1 MKLSKLS
8 VIITTLILTFFVS
21 SPSFAEEVVA
31 ETPAETSSPTPIET
45 TPAYEPPA
53 EAMNGVGGWAVVDPN
68 TGIVHGVIVCTNDVC
83 GPSGSWAGKLPG
95 EYMGCTNCN
104 LRFQTRATDD
114 GNVAGF
120 SGHSYEIDSTGNASI
135 KNDGSVKW
143 NEKEKNFTIKN
154 SYSDSTKSKI
164 TRTQTL
170 IPEKTASDGKN
181 LQTGI
186 VDINTE
192 YYSSTIAGQRV
203 KGSTKQQSLEDINS
217 LVSAEFPNWFE
228 GKNFNYGNPNL
239 LLENIDADV
248 ENELIKDGF
257 TTNSNDNSSN
267 VLVEESEDV
276 IFVKA
281 IKALTE
287 NVKSFFS
294 GLFGINQVQ
303 TPVSLNDSTSQD

>member
-21 SPSFAEEVVA
+21 SPSFAEEVA
-31 ETPAETSSPTPIET
+31 PETPAETSAPAPVET
-45 TPAYEPPA
+45 TPAYEPPT

-83 GPSGSWAGKLPG
+83 GPSGSWSGKLPG

-114 GNVAGF
+114 GNVAGWH
-120 SGHSYEIDSTGNASI
+120 GTQTNIDANGNASQT
-135 KNDGSVKW
+135 NDGSVKW
-143 NEKEKNFTIKN
+143 NDTTKNFTIKN
-154 SYSDSTKSKI
+154 SSTDSTKSKV

-181 LQTGI
+181 LHTGI

-192 YYSSTIAGQRV
+192 YESSTIAGQRV
-203 KGSTKQQSLEDINS
+203 KGSTKQQNLEDKNSTIN
-217 LVSAEFPNWFE
+217 VEFPNWSE
-228 GKNFNYGNPNL
+228 GKNFTYENPNL
-239 LLENIDADV
+239 LVENIDADV
-248 ENELIKDGF
+248 DNELNKDGF
-257 TTNSNDNSSN
+257 TTDSKEDASDE
-267 VLVEESEDV
+267 LVEESEDV

-294 GLFGINQVQ
+294 SLFGFRTEI
-303 TPVSLNDSTSQD
+303 TSKD

>member
-1 MKLSKLS
+1 
-8 VIITTLILTFFVS
+8 
-21 SPSFAEEVVA
+21 
-31 ETPAETSSPTPIET
+31 
-45 TPAYEPPA
+45 
-53 EAMNGVGGWAVVDPN
+53 
-68 TGIVHGVIVCTNDVC
+68 
-83 GPSGSWAGKLPG
+83 
-95 EYMGCTNCN
+95 MGCTNCN

-120 SGHSYEIDSTGNASI
+120 SGHSYDIDSSGNASI

-154 SYSDSTKSKI
+154 SYSDSTKSKV

-181 LQTGI
+181 LHTGI

-192 YYSSTIAGQRV
+192 YDSSTIAGQRV
-203 KGSTKQQSLEDINS
+203 KGSTKQQNLEDKNSTIN
-217 LVSAEFPNWFE
+217 VEFPNWAE
-228 GKNFNYGNPNL
+228 GKNLTYENPNL
-239 LLENIDADV
+239 FVENIDSDV
-248 ENELIKDGF
+248 ENELKKDGLDT
-257 TTNSNDNSSN
+257 TTNPDTE
-267 VLVEESEDV
+267 LVEESEDV

-294 GLFGINQVQ
+294 SLFGFRTEITLKN
-303 TPVSLNDSTSQD
+303 

>member
-21 SPSFAEEVVA
+21 SPSFAEEVA
-31 ETPAETSSPTPIET
+31 PETPAETSAPAPAET

-53 EAMNGVGGWAVVDPN
+53 EAMNGVGGWAVVDPV
-68 TGIVHGVIVCTNDVC
+68 TGNVHGVIVATIDTFRERNGVI
-83 GPSGSWAGKLPG
+83 GH
-95 EYMGCTNCN
+95 EYMGCASNCV

-114 GNVAGF
+114 GNVAGWH
-120 SGHSYEIDSTGNASI
+120 GTQTNIDANGNASQT
-135 KNDGSVKW
+135 NDGSVKW
-143 NEKEKNFTIKN
+143 NDTTKNFTIKN
-154 SYSDSTKSKI
+154 SSTDSTKAKV

-181 LQTGI
+181 LHTGI

-192 YYSSTIAGQRV
+192 YDSSTIAGQRV
-203 KGSTKQQSLEDINS
+203 KGSTKQKNLEDKNSTIN
-217 LVSAEFPNWFE
+217 VEFPNWAE
-228 GKNFNYGNPNL
+228 GKNLTYENPNL
-239 LLENIDADV
+239 FVENIDSDV
-248 ENELIKDGF
+248 ENELKKDGLET
-257 TTNSNDNSSN
+257 TTNPDTE
-267 VLVEESEDV
+267 LVEESEDV

-294 GLFGINQVQ
+294 SLFGFRTEITLKN
-303 TPVSLNDSTSQD
+303 

>member
-8 VIITTLILTFFVS
+8 PILLALTLSIFMS
-21 SPSFAEEVVA
+21 STSFAEELA
-31 ETPAETSSPTPIET
+31 PETPTETGAPAPAET

-53 EAMNGVGGWAVVDPN
+53 EAMSGVGGWAVVDPS

-120 SGHSYEIDSTGNASI
+120 SGHSYDIDSSGNASI

-143 NEKEKNFTIKN
+143 NEKEKNFTLKN
-154 SYSDSTKSKI
+154 SYSDSTKSKV

-181 LQTGI
+181 LHTGI
-186 VDINTE
+186 VDINTKYE
-192 YYSSTIAGQRV
+192 SSTIAGQRV
-203 KGSTKQQSLEDINS
+203 LGSTKQQNLEDKNSPINI
-217 LVSAEFPNWFE
+217 EFPNWSE
-228 GKNFNYGNPNL
+228 GKNFIYENPNL
-239 LLENIDADV
+239 LIDNLDSDVEKELNGDGFSTELNKSLENNI
-248 ENELIKDGF
+248 
-257 TTNSNDNSSN
+257 
-267 VLVEESEDV
+267 VEEKEDA
-276 IFVKA
+276 IFVNAVKT
-281 IKALTE
+281 LTE

-294 GLFGINQVQ
+294 SLFGFNQVQ
-303 TPVSLNDSTSQD
+303 KLAS

>member
-21 SPSFAEEVVA
+21 SPSFAEEVA
-31 ETPAETSSPTPIET
+31 PETSAETSAPAPAET

-53 EAMNGVGGWAVVDPN
+53 EAMNGVGGWAVVDPV
-68 TGIVHGVIVCTNDVC
+68 TGNVHGVIVATIDTFRERNGVI
-83 GPSGSWAGKLPG
+83 GH
-95 EYMGCTNCN
+95 EYMGCASNCV

-114 GNVAGF
+114 GNVAGWH
-120 SGHSYEIDSTGNASI
+120 GTQTNIDANGNASQT
-135 KNDGSVKW
+135 NDGSVKW
-143 NEKEKNFTIKN
+143 NDTTKNFTIKN
-154 SYSDSTKSKI
+154 SSTDSTKAKV

-181 LQTGI
+181 LHTGI

-192 YYSSTIAGQRV
+192 YDSSTISGQRV
-203 KGSTKQQSLEDINS
+203 KGSTKQQNLEDKNSTIN
-217 LVSAEFPNWFE
+217 VEFPNWAE
-228 GKNFNYGNPNL
+228 GKNLTYENPNL
-239 LLENIDADV
+239 FVENIENDV
-248 ENELIKDGF
+248 ENELKKDGLD
-257 TTNSNDNSSN
+257 TATNTDPDTE
-267 VLVEESEDV
+267 LVEESEDV

-294 GLFGINQVQ
+294 SLFGFRTEIALKN
-303 TPVSLNDSTSQD
+303 

>member
-8 VIITTLILTFFVS
+8 TIFLTLILTFFVS
-21 SPSFAEEVVA
+21 SPSFAEEVA
-31 ETPAETSSPTPIET
+31 PETSTETSAPTPAET

-114 GNVAGF
+114 GNVAGY
-120 SGHSYEIDSTGNASI
+120 SGHSYDIDSSGNATI

-154 SYSDSTKSKI
+154 SYSDSSKSKV

-170 IPEKTASDGKN
+170 IPEKTASDGRN
-181 LQTGI
+181 LHTGI

-192 YYSSTIAGQRV
+192 YDSSTIAGQRV
-203 KGSTKQQSLEDINS
+203 KGSTKQQNLEDKNSTIN
-217 LVSAEFPNWFE
+217 VEFPNWAE
-228 GKNFNYGNPNL
+228 GKNFTYDNPNL
-239 LLENIDADV
+239 LVDNIDTDV
-248 ENELIKDGF
+248 DNELNKEGF
-257 TTNSNDNSSN
+257 TTDLNENTADE
-267 VLVEESEDV
+267 LVEESQDA

-281 IKALTE
+281 VKTLTE

-294 GLFGINQVQ
+294 SLFGFRSEIALKN
-303 TPVSLNDSTSQD
+303 

>member
-21 SPSFAEEVVA
+21 SPSFAEEVA
-31 ETPAETSSPTPIET
+31 PETPAETSAPAPAET

-53 EAMNGVGGWAVVDPN
+53 EAMNGVGGWAVVDPV
-68 TGIVHGVIVCTNDVC
+68 TGNVHGVIVATIDTFRERNGVI
-83 GPSGSWAGKLPG
+83 GH
-95 EYMGCTNCN
+95 EYMGCASNCV

-114 GNVAGF
+114 GNVAGWH
-120 SGHSYEIDSTGNASI
+120 GTQTNIDANGNASQT
-135 KNDGSVKW
+135 NDGSVKW
-143 NEKEKNFTIKN
+143 NDTTKNFTIKN
-154 SYSDSTKSKI
+154 SSTDSTKAKV

-181 LQTGI
+181 LHTGI

-192 YYSSTIAGQRV
+192 YDSSTIAGQRV
-203 KGSTKQQSLEDINS
+203 KGSTKQKNLEDKNSTIN
-217 LVSAEFPNWFE
+217 VEFPNWAE
-228 GKNFNYGNPNL
+228 GKNLTYENPNL
-239 LLENIDADV
+239 FVENIDSDV
-248 ENELIKDGF
+248 ENELKKDGLET
-257 TTNSNDNSSN
+257 TTNPDTE
-267 VLVEESEDV
+267 LVEESEDV

-294 GLFGINQVQ
+294 SLFGFRTEIALKN
-303 TPVSLNDSTSQD
+303 

>member
-21 SPSFAEEVVA
+21 SPSFAEEVA
-31 ETPAETSSPTPIET
+31 PETPAETSAPAPAET

-53 EAMNGVGGWAVVDPN
+53 EAMNGVGGWAVVDPV
-68 TGIVHGVIVCTNDVC
+68 TGNVHGVIVATIDTFRERNGVI
-83 GPSGSWAGKLPG
+83 GH
-95 EYMGCTNCN
+95 EYMGCASNCV

-114 GNVAGF
+114 GNVAGWH
-120 SGHSYEIDSTGNASI
+120 GTQTNIDANGNASQT
-135 KNDGSVKW
+135 NDGSVKW
-143 NEKEKNFTIKN
+143 NDTTKNFTIKN
-154 SYSDSTKSKI
+154 SYSDSTKAKV

-181 LQTGI
+181 LHTGI

-192 YYSSTIAGQRV
+192 YDSSTIAGQRV
-203 KGSTKQQSLEDINS
+203 KGSTKQKNLEDKNSTIN
-217 LVSAEFPNWFE
+217 VEFPNWAE
-228 GKNFNYGNPNL
+228 GKNLTYENPNL
-239 LLENIDADV
+239 FVENIDSDV
-248 ENELIKDGF
+248 ENELKKDGLET
-257 TTNSNDNSSN
+257 TTNPDTE
-267 VLVEESEDV
+267 LVEESEDV

-294 GLFGINQVQ
+294 SLFGFRTEIALKN
-303 TPVSLNDSTSQD
+303 

>member
-21 SPSFAEEVVA
+21 SPSFAEEVA
-31 ETPAETSSPTPIET
+31 PETSAETSAPAPAET

-53 EAMNGVGGWAVVDPN
+53 EAMNGVGGWAVVDPV
-68 TGIVHGVIVCTNDVC
+68 TGNVHGVIVATIDTFRERNGVI
-83 GPSGSWAGKLPG
+83 GH
-95 EYMGCTNCN
+95 EYMGCASNCV

-114 GNVAGF
+114 GNVAGWH
-120 SGHSYEIDSTGNASI
+120 GTQTNIDANGNASQT
-135 KNDGSVKW
+135 NDGSVKW
-143 NEKEKNFTIKN
+143 NDTTKNFTIKN
-154 SYSDSTKSKI
+154 SSTDSTKAKV

-181 LQTGI
+181 LHTGI

-192 YYSSTIAGQRV
+192 YDSSTISGQRV
-203 KGSTKQQSLEDINS
+203 KGSTKQQNLEDKNSTIN
-217 LVSAEFPNWFE
+217 VEFPNWAE
-228 GKNFNYGNPNL
+228 GKNLTYENPNL
-239 LLENIDADV
+239 FVENIDSDV
-248 ENELIKDGF
+248 ENELKKDGLD
-257 TTNSNDNSSN
+257 TTANPDTE
-267 VLVEESEDV
+267 LVEESEDV

-294 GLFGINQVQ
+294 SLFGFRTEIALKN
-303 TPVSLNDSTSQD
+303 

>member
-1 MKLSKLS
+1 LS
-8 VIITTLILTFFVS
+8 IFTA
-21 SPSFAEEVVA
+21 SPSHAEEVA
-31 ETPAETSSPTPIET
+31 PEIPTETSAPAPTET

-68 TGIVHGVIVCTNDVC
+68 TGVVHGVIVCTNDVC

-114 GNVAGF
+114 GNVAGY
-120 SGHSYEIDSTGNASI
+120 SGHSYDIDSSGNASI

-154 SYSDSTKSKI
+154 SSTDSTKSKV

-181 LQTGI
+181 LHTGI

-192 YYSSTIAGQRV
+192 YESSTIAGQRV
-203 KGSTKQQSLEDINS
+203 KGSTKQQNLEDKSSTIN
-217 LVSAEFPNWFE
+217 VEFPNWSE
-228 GKNFNYGNPNL
+228 GKNFTYENPNL
-239 LLENIDADV
+239 LVENIDSDV
-248 ENELIKDGF
+248 DNELNKDGF
-257 TTNSNDNSSN
+257 TTDSKEDASDE
-267 VLVEESEDV
+267 LVEESEDV

-294 GLFGINQVQ
+294 SLFGFSTEI
-303 TPVSLNDSTSQD
+303 TPKD

>member
-8 VIITTLILTFFVS
+8 AMLLTLTLSVFMAV
-21 SPSFAEEVVA
+21 PSFAEEVA
-31 ETPAETSSPTPIET
+31 PETPTETSAPAPTET

-53 EAMNGVGGWAVVDPN
+53 EALNGVGGWAVVDPA
-68 TGIVHGVIVCTNDVC
+68 TGNVHGVIVATIDTFRERNGVI
-83 GPSGSWAGKLPG
+83 GH
-95 EYMGCTNCN
+95 EYMGCASNCV

-120 SGHSYEIDSTGNASI
+120 SGHSYDIDSSGNASI

-154 SYSDSTKSKI
+154 SYSDSSKSKV

-170 IPEKTASDGKN
+170 IPEKTASDGRN
-181 LQTGI
+181 LHTGI

-192 YYSSTIAGQRV
+192 YDSSTIAGQRV
-203 KGSTKQQSLEDINS
+203 KGSTKQQNLEDKNSTIN
-217 LVSAEFPNWFE
+217 VEFPNWAE
-228 GKNFNYGNPNL
+228 GKNLTYENPNL
-239 LLENIDADV
+239 FVENIDSDV
-248 ENELIKDGF
+248 ENDLKKDGF
-257 TTNSNDNSSN
+257 DTATNPDTE
-267 VLVEESEDV
+267 LVEESEDV

-294 GLFGINQVQ
+294 SLFGFRTEITLKN
-303 TPVSLNDSTSQD
+303 

>member
-1 MKLSKLS
+1 
-8 VIITTLILTFFVS
+8 
-21 SPSFAEEVVA
+21 
-31 ETPAETSSPTPIET
+31 
-45 TPAYEPPA
+45 
-53 EAMNGVGGWAVVDPN
+53 MNGVGGWAVVDPN
-68 TGIVHGVIVCTNDVC
+68 TGVVHGVIVCTNDVC

-95 EYMGCTNCN
+95 EYKGCTNCN

-114 GNVAGF
+114 GNVAGY
-120 SGHSYEIDSTGNASI
+120 SGHSYEIDSSGNASI

-154 SYSDSTKSKI
+154 SSTDSSKSKV

-181 LQTGI
+181 LHTGI

-192 YYSSTIAGQRV
+192 YESSNIAGQRV
-203 KGSTKQQSLEDINS
+203 KGSTKQQNFEDKNPAIGI
-217 LVSAEFPNWFE
+217 EFPNWSA
-228 GKNFNYGNPNL
+228 GKNFTYDNPNL
-239 LLENIDADV
+239 LVENIDSDV
-248 ENELIKDGF
+248 DDELNKDGF
-257 TTNSNDNSSN
+257 TTDSNKETSDE
-267 VLVEESEDV
+267 LVEESEEV

-294 GLFGINQVQ
+294 SLFGF
-303 TPVSLNDSTSQD
+303 SQPQKLAS

>member
-1 MKLSKLS
+1 
-8 VIITTLILTFFVS
+8 
-21 SPSFAEEVVA
+21 
-31 ETPAETSSPTPIET
+31 
-45 TPAYEPPA
+45 
-53 EAMNGVGGWAVVDPN
+53 MNGVGGWAVVDPN

-83 GPSGSWAGKLPG
+83 GPSGSWSGKLPG

-120 SGHSYEIDSTGNASI
+120 SGHSYDIDSSGNASI

-154 SYSDSTKSKI
+154 SYSDSTKSKV

-181 LQTGI
+181 LHTGI
-186 VDINTE
+186 VDVNTE
-192 YYSSTIAGQRV
+192 YDSSTIAGQRV
-203 KGSTKQQSLEDINS
+203 KGSTKQQNLEDKNSTIN
-217 LVSAEFPNWFE
+217 VEFPNWAE
-228 GKNFNYGNPNL
+228 GKNLTYENPNL
-239 LLENIDADV
+239 FVENIDSDV
-248 ENELIKDGF
+248 ENELKKDGLDT
-257 TTNSNDNSSN
+257 TTNPDTE
-267 VLVEESEDV
+267 LVEESEDV

-294 GLFGINQVQ
+294 SLFGFRTEIALKN
-303 TPVSLNDSTSQD
+303 

>member
-21 SPSFAEEVVA
+21 SPSFAEEVA
-31 ETPAETSSPTPIET
+31 PETPAETSAPAPAET

-53 EAMNGVGGWAVVDPN
+53 EAMNGVGGWAVVDPV
-68 TGIVHGVIVCTNDVC
+68 TGNVHGVIVATIDTFRERNGVI
-83 GPSGSWAGKLPG
+83 GH
-95 EYMGCTNCN
+95 EYMGCASNCV

-114 GNVAGF
+114 GNVAGWH
-120 SGHSYEIDSTGNASI
+120 GTQTNTDANGNASQT
-135 KNDGSVKW
+135 NDGSVKW
-143 NEKEKNFTIKN
+143 NDTTKNFTIKN
-154 SYSDSTKSKI
+154 SSTDSTKAKV

-181 LQTGI
+181 LHTGI

-192 YYSSTIAGQRV
+192 YDSSTIAGQRV
-203 KGSTKQQSLEDINS
+203 KGSTKQKNLEDKNSTIN
-217 LVSAEFPNWFE
+217 VEFPNWAE
-228 GKNFNYGNPNL
+228 GKNLTYENPNL
-239 LLENIDADV
+239 FVENIDSDV
-248 ENELIKDGF
+248 ENELKKDGLET
-257 TTNSNDNSSN
+257 TTNPDTE
-267 VLVEESEDV
+267 LVEESEDV

-294 GLFGINQVQ
+294 SLFGFRTEIALKN
-303 TPVSLNDSTSQD
+303 

>member
-21 SPSFAEEVVA
+21 SPSFAEEVA
-31 ETPAETSSPTPIET
+31 PETSAETSAPAPAET

-53 EAMNGVGGWAVVDPN
+53 EAMNGVGGWAVVDPV
-68 TGIVHGVIVCTNDVC
+68 TGNVHGVIVATIDTFRERNGVI
-83 GPSGSWAGKLPG
+83 GH
-95 EYMGCTNCN
+95 EYMGCASNCV

-114 GNVAGF
+114 GNVAGWH
-120 SGHSYEIDSTGNASI
+120 GTQTNIDANGNASQT
-135 KNDGSVKW
+135 NDGSVKW
-143 NEKEKNFTIKN
+143 NDTTKNFTIKN
-154 SYSDSTKSKI
+154 SSTDSTKAKV

-181 LQTGI
+181 LHTGI

-192 YYSSTIAGQRV
+192 YDSSTISGQRV
-203 KGSTKQQSLEDINS
+203 KGSTKQQNLEDKNSTIN
-217 LVSAEFPNWFE
+217 VEFPNWAE
-228 GKNFNYGNPNL
+228 GKNLTYENPNL
-239 LLENIDADV
+239 FVENIENDV
-248 ENELIKDGF
+248 ENELKKDGLD
-257 TTNSNDNSSN
+257 TATNADPDTE
-267 VLVEESEDV
+267 LVEESEDV

-294 GLFGINQVQ
+294 SLFGFRSEI
-303 TPVSLNDSTSQD
+303 TPKD

>member
-21 SPSFAEEVVA
+21 SPSFAEEVA
-31 ETPAETSSPTPIET
+31 PETPAETSAPAPAET

-53 EAMNGVGGWAVVDPN
+53 EAMNGVGGWAVVDPV
-68 TGIVHGVIVCTNDVC
+68 TGNVHGVIVATIDTFRERNGVI
-83 GPSGSWAGKLPG
+83 GH
-95 EYMGCTNCN
+95 EYMGCASNCV

-114 GNVAGF
+114 GNVAGWH
-120 SGHSYEIDSTGNASI
+120 GTQTNIDANGNASQT
-135 KNDGSVKW
+135 NDGSVKW
-143 NEKEKNFTIKN
+143 NDTTKNFTIKN
-154 SYSDSTKSKI
+154 SSTDSTKAKV

-181 LQTGI
+181 LHTGI

-192 YYSSTIAGQRV
+192 YDSSTISGQRV
-203 KGSTKQQSLEDINS
+203 KGSTKQQNLEDKNSTIN
-217 LVSAEFPNWFE
+217 VEFPNWAE
-228 GKNFNYGNPNL
+228 GKNLTYENPNL
-239 LLENIDADV
+239 FVENIDSDV
-248 ENELIKDGF
+248 ENELKKDGLD
-257 TTNSNDNSSN
+257 TTANPDTE
-267 VLVEESEDV
+267 LVEESEDV

-294 GLFGINQVQ
+294 SLFGFRTEIALKN
-303 TPVSLNDSTSQD
+303 

>member
-21 SPSFAEEVVA
+21 SPSFAEEVA
-31 ETPAETSSPTPIET
+31 PETSAETSAPAPAET

-53 EAMNGVGGWAVVDPN
+53 EAMNGVGGWAVVDPV
-68 TGIVHGVIVCTNDVC
+68 TGNVHGVIVATIDTFRERNGVI
-83 GPSGSWAGKLPG
+83 GH
-95 EYMGCTNCN
+95 EYMGCASNCV

-114 GNVAGF
+114 GNVAGWH
-120 SGHSYEIDSTGNASI
+120 GTQTNIDANGNASQT
-135 KNDGSVKW
+135 NDGSVKW
-143 NEKEKNFTIKN
+143 NDTTKNFTIKN
-154 SYSDSTKSKI
+154 SSTDSTKAKV

-181 LQTGI
+181 LHTGI

-192 YYSSTIAGQRV
+192 YDSSTISGQRV
-203 KGSTKQQSLEDINS
+203 KGSTKQQNLEDKNSTIN
-217 LVSAEFPNWFE
+217 VEFPNWAE
-228 GKNFNYGNPNL
+228 GKNLTYENPNL
-239 LLENIDADV
+239 FVENIENDV
-248 ENELIKDGF
+248 ENELKKDGLD
-257 TTNSNDNSSN
+257 TATNADPDTE
-267 VLVEESEDV
+267 LVEESEDV

-294 GLFGINQVQ
+294 SLFGFRTEIALKN
-303 TPVSLNDSTSQD
+303 